1 MGRAK
6 PESLIW
12 IKILTRLHHQ
22 NSDAEQSRRSKNAR
36 HSESFQKS
44 CKLCKNLHRKTIMS
58 LISLTIPSRM
68 KDLGGFTVGRILP
81 FAKRHLVGPFI
92 FLDHMGPAH
101 FTAGQGMDVRPH
113 PHIGLATVTY
123 LFEGGML
130 HRDSLGTEQEI
141 LAGDVNWMTAGR
153 GITHSERNSDA
164 QRSQTRTV
172 HGLQSWVALPKEFEE
187 VEPEFHHHPAKSLP
201 VFEIGGVALKLIA
214 GTAYGHTAPVKIF
227 SPLFYVEARMPAGT
241 QLQVPAEYAERALY
255 LISGEVRIG
264 EEAVQERTM
273 PVFAEDADVMIT
285 ATSDA
290 HLVLLGGANLPE
302 QRYIFWNF
310 VSTSEARIE
319 QAKVDWKAGRFAK
332 VNGDD
337 EFIPLPE

>member
-1 MGRAK
+1 
-6 PESLIW
+6 
-12 IKILTRLHHQ
+12 
-22 NSDAEQSRRSKNAR
+22 
-36 HSESFQKS
+36 
-44 CKLCKNLHRKTIMS
+44 MS

-214 GTAYGHTAPVKIF
+214 GAAYGHTAPVKIF
-227 SPLFYVEARMPAGT
+227 SPLFYVEAKMPAGT

-255 LISGEVRIG
+255 LISGEVRVD
-264 EEAVQERTM
+264 EEVVQERAM
-273 PVFAEDADVMIT
+273 PVFAEGADVMIT